1 MFSPDGQQAVLHY
14 AALPLQP
21 EGMDEQG
28 RMCSGADPASRLR
41 LWLNELRATLP
52 RGCEDGPLYPELTLI
67 CRTRAGGAMAGHTD
81 FPWRTLSAIVYL
93 NEEFEGG
100 LTRFADGAEVKPET
114 GKAVLF
120 RGKDFWHEVTDVAGG
135 ARYTVSLW
143 WSNDPRR
150 LEP

>member
-1 MFSPDGQQAVLHY
+1 MIGWLLLVGSVLCGSLVGRWW
-14 AALPLQP
+14 APVVPLV
-21 EGMDEQG
+21 
-28 RMCSGADPASRLR
+28 
-41 LWLNELRATLP
+41 
-52 RGCEDGPLYPELTLI
+52 
-67 CRTRAGGAMAGHTD
+67 
-81 FPWRTLSAIVYL
+81 LSAIVYL